1 MNDFRSFDS
10 GLDGELFNPNEHL
23 RVAVIEDDPV
33 DAFLMKILVKEIGGW
48 LGVVECFTSVDELL
62 AVDAPTF
69 DVIVL
74 DRMLGDGSLSEGR
87 IRELRAACPRA
98 GLVMHTSALTPSL
111 RASAVQ
117 EGAFAVMEKGA
128 LEPKEVW
135 LLLQAAAVLGPKL
148 ARPLN

>member
-1 MNDFRSFDS
+1 MSDFRSFES
-10 GLDGELFNPNEHL
+10 GLDDNLFTPNEHL
-23 RVAVIEDDPV
+23 KVAVIEDDPV

-48 LGVVECFTSVDELL
+48 LGVVECFSSVDEILS
-62 AVDAPTF
+62 VDAPEF

-87 IRELRAACPRA
+87 IRELRAACPQA

-111 RASAVQ
+111 RACAVQ
-117 EGAFAVMEKGA
+117 EGAFAVMEKGS
-128 LEPKEVW
+128 LEPEEVW
-135 LLLQAAAVLGPKL
+135 LLLQSAAVLGPKL